1 MRLVVTSSRS
11 RNAEFATEDGQLWY
25 TVETPFKLGSR
36 TSTFTRLQPKREVV
50 GEIVWKS
57 ISQSRVRIG
66 TTVMD
71 RKDFLRRKGT
81 FSSHRIMRGF
91 DGLEYEWKGTNSEP
105 TLWSLSTGR
114 CVASY
119 RSSNV
124 LKGRKRVL
132 SIEPEGEPIMDL
144 IIIAYTII
152 DKRKKDSQIAASTA
166 IAANS
171 G

>member
-1 MRLVVTSSRS
+1 
-11 RNAEFATEDGQLWY
+11 
-25 TVETPFKLGSR
+25 
-36 TSTFTRLQPKREVV
+36 
-50 GEIVWKS
+50 
-57 ISQSRVRIG
+57 
-66 TTVMD
+66 
-71 RKDFLRRKGT
+71 
-81 FSSHRIMRGF
+81 
-91 DGLEYEWKGTNSEP
+91 
-105 TLWSLSTGR
+105 
-114 CVASY
+114 VASY